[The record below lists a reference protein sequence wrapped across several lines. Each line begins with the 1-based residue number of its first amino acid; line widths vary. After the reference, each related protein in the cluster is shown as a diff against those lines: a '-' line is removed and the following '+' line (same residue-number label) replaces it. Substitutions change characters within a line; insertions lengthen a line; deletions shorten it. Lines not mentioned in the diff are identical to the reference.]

1 MAPAGRG
8 AATGGEAP
16 PPSRAPSGRVVEMLR
31 KQVDSLKQDRDRAQ
45 SEVTS
50 ALERAQAAEASAREA
65 TSLQVRAAELDGQ
78 LAAAFLLIG
87 ERNER
92 VAQLEDDLAEVKR
105 IFREQ
110 VGVMVGQINAAKEE
124 ALVLRQ
130 SAASQ

>member
-1 MAPAGRG
+1 
-8 AATGGEAP
+8 
-16 PPSRAPSGRVVEMLR
+16 MLR

-130 SAASQ
+130 SAATQ

>member
-1 MAPAGRG
+1 MPGG
-8 AATGGEAP
+8 AAAGSQALP
-16 PPSRAPSGRVVEMLR
+16 SSRAPSGRVVEMLR

-45 SEVTS
+45 SEVSS
-50 ALERAQAAEASAREA
+50 ALERAQAAESSAREA
-65 TSLQVRAAELDGQ
+65 TGLQARAAELEGQ

-130 SAASQ
+130 SAASR